1 MKKVIYYLLA
11 LCLTFS
17 IYNTADAQVRKVP
30 AEVTEAFRSKYPMA
44 TNVEWRDKLSG
55 FTAVF
60 DLNNIHY
67 ESKFTNKGFWQS
79 TENKMPEA
87 ELPDAIKDGFQK
99 SKYAEE
105 WTIKKAYKITLRE
118 DKTQYRLEIEK
129 NDIQKKHLFF
139 DPNGRLLRD
148 NITL

>member
-1 MKKVIYYLLA
+1 MKKIILYCLA
-11 LCLTFS
+11 LSLTFS
-17 IYNTADAQVRKVP
+17 IYNTAHAQVRKIP

-44 TNVEWRDKLSG
+44 KNVEWRDRLSG

-60 DLNNIHY
+60 DLDSVHY

-79 TENKMPEA
+79 TENKLPES
-87 ELPDAIKDGFQK
+87 ELSDAVKDGFQK
-99 SKYAEE
+99 SKYSEE
-105 WTIKKAYKITLRE
+105 WTIKKVYKIALRE

-129 NDIQKKHLFF
+129 NDIQKKQLFF
-139 DPNGRLLRD
+139 DPSGRLLRD